1 MTLHITHRPDQLA
14 GHARVPGDKSL
25 SHRALLLAALGQGT
39 SQLRGLSSGD
49 DVLATAAALRQLG
62 VVLQQESD
70 ALVVRGGG
78 PQALQSPADPIDCGN
93 SGTTMRLLCGVLA
106 GLPGMQATLTGDA
119 SLSRRPMLRVV
130 EPLRHMGAL
139 ITTSPEGRCPLHV
152 VGSQLVGCDH
162 DLPVA
167 SAQVKSA
174 LLLAG
179 LHAAGTTRVREPAAS
194 RDHTERLLPALGAP
208 LRRDGAWL
216 AIQSGP
222 LSPLGLWQA
231 PGDPSSA
238 AFLVVA
244 GLLHPAARVTV
255 QQVCVNPT
263 RVGWLAV
270 LQRMGAQV
278 AVQNE
283 HSEAGEPVAELTA
296 QTSQLRATDIAP
308 HEVPS
313 LVDELPI
320 LALCALAAAG
330 TSHWQGIGEL
340 RVKESDRLAAIARLV
355 RGLGGSCT
363 EGPDWLEIVGCGSV
377 EAWQPLAA
385 PLVADGDHRMAMTA
399 AIAGLC
405 GPWPTQV
412 ADFATTRS
420 SWPGFAQTLQGL
432 SRTAGG

>member
-1 MTLHITHRPDQLA
+1 MSNHLTSRPPQLA
-14 GHARVPGDKSL
+14 GSVAVPGDKSL
-25 SHRALLLAALGQGT
+25 SHRALLFSALAHGPSRLV
-39 SQLRGLSSGD
+39 GLSGGE
-49 DVLATAAALRQLG
+49 DVQATARALRQLG
-62 VVLQQESD
+62 VVIREAGD
-70 ALVVRGGG
+70 AIEVEGHG
-78 PQALQSPADPIDCGN
+78 PAAWQSPAKPIDCGN

-106 GLPGMQATLTGDA
+106 GLEGVQVQLVGDA

-130 EPLRHMGAL
+130 APLRQMGAQ
-139 ITTSPEGRCPLHV
+139 IATGPDGRCPLSIT
-152 VGSQLVGCDH
+152 GSSLHGCDH

-179 LHAAGTTRVREPAAS
+179 LHASGTTRVREPALS

-208 LRRDGAWL
+208 LQRSDGWL
-216 AIQSGP
+216 CVQQGQLTAPGH
-222 LSPLGLWQA
+222 WRA

-244 GLLHPAARVTV
+244 GLLHPAAQVTV
-255 QQVCVNPT
+255 ERVCVNPT

-270 LQRMGAQV
+270 LQRMGADVHIAQPR
-278 AVQNE
+278 
-283 HSEAGEPVAELTA
+283 SEAGEPLAELIARTSRLTA
-296 QTSQLRATDIAP
+296 TNIAP

-320 LALCALAAAG
+320 LALCALAAQG
-330 TSHWQGIGEL
+330 TSRWHGIGEL

-355 RGLGGSCT
+355 RGLGGTCE
-363 EGPDWLEIVGCGSV
+363 EGPDWLSIEGLGAVK
-377 EAWQPLAA
+377 AWQPLPG
-385 PLVADGDHRMAMTA
+385 PLHADGDHRMAMTA

-405 GPWPTQV
+405 GPHPTQV

-420 SWPGFAQTLQGL
+420 SWPGFADTLRAL
-432 SRTAGG
+432 SA